1 MRLSANF
8 RQTFGDHDA
17 TSASFRQ
24 TFGDHDA
31 TFSQLSGTKQQNC
44 SCSMKSLLPSSLINL
59 SSLYQQI
66 RDQAIQTPHWP
77 ASQTIS
83 QAFECGNNV
92 YHAPSFEDGNGPVA
106 LVALF
111 SESENP
117 SALPLIQN
125 CLSQFDQFIQDLSAV
140 ATNSHTR
147 EDQSRNTEPN
157 PKSIL
162 HLIDAKVPHICIL
175 VFQEHPSLLTPE
187 QHIHWRSVDEATVDA
202 LYNDLSSKV
211 FHNVTSSIGLQLDS
225 ILLTPDGAMIAGFI
239 PMDAIALS
247 TYQFIQTESST
258 VARNLLQTE
267 LTSRPKQ
274 LIHVTLGR
282 ILGFQESARINDSA
296 QIQDLVRQYNLEVL
310 PAFVAKCQ
318 MTNQHIWHLQDIT
331 LLRNNVWLCE
341 ENTIY
346 RVWDLDRPAFSA
358 DATGCES

>member
-1 MRLSANF
+1 VPCATVELSANFRGSRCDFSQLSANFRGSRCDFSQLSANFRGSRCDFSQLSANFRGSRCDFTVSQLSANFRGSRCDFQPTFGKLSGITMRLQPAFGKLSGITMRLSAN
-8 RQTFGDHDA
+8 
-17 TSASFRQ
+17 FRQ

-187 QHIHWRSVDEATVDA
+187 QHIHWRSFDEAIV
-202 LYNDLSSKV
+202 
-211 FHNVTSSIGLQLDS
+211 
-225 ILLTPDGAMIAGFI
+225 M
-239 PMDAIALS
+239 
-247 TYQFIQTESST
+247 
-258 VARNLLQTE
+258 
-267 LTSRPKQ
+267 
-274 LIHVTLGR
+274 
-282 ILGFQESARINDSA
+282 
-296 QIQDLVRQYNLEVL
+296 
-310 PAFVAKCQ
+310 
-318 MTNQHIWHLQDIT
+318 
-331 LLRNNVWLCE
+331 LCP
-341 ENTIY
+341 TIY
-346 RVWDLDRPAFSA
+346 RPKCSTTLRRALVCNWIPYCSLRMVP
-358 DATGCES
+358 